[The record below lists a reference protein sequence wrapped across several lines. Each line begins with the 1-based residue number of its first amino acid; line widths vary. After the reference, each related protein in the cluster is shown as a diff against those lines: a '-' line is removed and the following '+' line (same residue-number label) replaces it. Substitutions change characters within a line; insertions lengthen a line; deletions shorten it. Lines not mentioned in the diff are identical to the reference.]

1 MIVNMSCT
9 STVSLSLEGKNLW
22 IIQSLPISSKILFQ
36 SKMLFNMIVVL
47 PFSLFCSIVF
57 MIELKVSPIL
67 AILYILVSVVT
78 VSFSTVLGM
87 CVAIHFPKFE
97 WENEIEVIKQ
107 SASSTIGVFS
117 SMIGYLVLV
126 VITYILSMVIPGEIV
141 LFVLAAILGFV
152 TFVLYGHVIRQK
164 IKV

>member
-47 PFSLFCSIVF
+47 PFSPFCIIVF
-57 MIELKVSPIL
+57 M
-67 AILYILVSVVT
+67 
-78 VSFSTVLGM
+78 LGM
-87 CVAIHFPKFE
+87 CAAIHFPKFE

-107 SASSTIGVFS
+107 SASSTMGVFS
-117 SMIGYLVLV
+117 SMIGYLVLT

-152 TFVLYGHVIRQK
+152 TFLLYGHVVRQK
-164 IKV
+164 INV

>member
-9 STVSLSLEGKNLW
+9 STVSLSLEGKNQW

-57 MIELKVSPIL
+57 MIELKVSSIL
-67 AILYILVSVVT
+67 AILFILVSVVT

-87 CVAIHFPKFE
+87 CAAIHFPKFE

-107 SASSTIGVFS
+107 SASSTMGVFS
-117 SMIGYLVLV
+117 SMIGYLVLT

-152 TFVLYGHVIRQK
+152 TFLLYGHVVRQK
-164 IKV
+164 INV